1 MQFIKKKL
9 SDIFSEKI
17 IIISGSQNV
26 KHFKLKKIHYL
37 VFFAIISVAISYVV
51 FSIFNIKIKEQGL
64 SALYSDKRNLEIIN
78 TRLTKE
84 INILAT
90 EVGEIN
96 NYLIAVGKDVDKSKE
111 NIEHKAKELN
121 KNTNITKDNYV
132 SDQDFQV
139 IRTTMSNVFE
149 RINDRH
155 NHMIRVAKHILPTA
169 SIAQAKNI
177 SFSNNNHNIGLY
189 QTNLAKEIQSA
200 IKVEK
205 AIKYMPIA
213 QPIYGYKISSTY
225 GNRIHPVTHKIS
237 KHNGVDLRAPAGSP
251 VYASGSGIV
260 KFAGNQKGF
269 GNLVEISHSNKISTK
284 YAHLNKILVKKGQP
298 ITIGKQIGTQGNTG
312 CSTGA
317 HLHYEVL
324 VAGKNQHPYQFISA
338 QNHVKNQ
345 TARK

>member
-1 MQFIKKKL
+1 VQFIKNKL
-9 SDIFSEKI
+9 SDIFSEKT
-17 IIISGSQNV
+17 IIISGNQNV
-26 KHFKLKKIHYL
+26 KHFKLKTIHYL
-37 VFFAIISVAISYVV
+37 IFFTIISIAISYVV

-111 NIEHKAKELN
+111 NIEHRAKELN
-121 KNTNITKDNYV
+121 KNTNITKDSYV
-132 SDQDFQV
+132 KDSDFQV

-149 RINDRH
+149 QINDRH
-155 NHMIRVAKHILPTA
+155 NHMIRVAKHILPTG

-177 SFSNNNHNIGLY
+177 SFNNKVNNINLY
-189 QTNLAKEIQSA
+189 KTNLTKEIQSA

-225 GNRIHPVTHKIS
+225 GNRMHPVTHKIT
-237 KHNGVDLRAPAGSP
+237 KHQGVDLMAPPQSLI
-251 VYASGSGIV
+251 YASGSGIV
-260 KFAGNQKGF
+260 SFVGKQKGF
-269 GNLVEISHSNKISTK
+269 GNLIEISHNNKIKTK
-284 YAHLNKILVKKGQP
+284 YAHLNKILVKKGQL
-298 ITIGKQIGTQGNTG
+298 ITIGQKIGIQGNTG

-324 VAGKNQHPYQFISA
+324 VAGKNHHPYQFISA